1 MSNTDIKSKKMNM
14 KSIEPFRRMSAI
26 DISTNH
32 YQLAGGPEKQLTMA
46 KASFRRKKRERAAK
60 PY

>member
-1 MSNTDIKSKKMNM
+1 MNM

-32 YQLAGGPEKQLTMA
+32 YQLAGGPEKTA
-46 KASFRRKKRERAAK
+46 DNDKASFRGKKRERAAK

>member
-1 MSNTDIKSKKMNM
+1 MSNTDIKSKKMNK

-32 YQLAGGPEKQLTMA
+32 YQLAGGPEKTA
-46 KASFRRKKRERAAK
+46 DNGKASFRRKKRERAAK

>member
-1 MSNTDIKSKKMNM
+1 MSNTSTKNKKLNTKSF
-14 KSIEPFRRMSAI
+14 EPFRRMCAI

-32 YQLAGGPEKQLTMA
+32 YQLAGGPEKTA
-46 KASFRRKKRERAAK
+46 DNDKASFRGKKRERAAK